1 MRERGEVWVA
11 HLGPK
16 GGKTPGRTRPVLLV
30 QARALLGA
38 GHPSTIVIPFTTNL
52 VEDAEPLRLR
62 IPAQGELR
70 ADSDLLVD
78 QLRAIDDRLL
88 VRGPL
93 TTLPPELMERVG
105 RAMCEVLDIEVESSP
120 AARGATTSR

>member
-52 VEDAEPLRLR
+52 VEDAEPLRIR

-93 TTLPPELMERVG
+93 TTRVG